1 MKMMKRFFVPPEW
14 RYPLL
19 GLLAMLVAGNRFIP
33 TVIMGGVL
41 LVLAILQG
49 VQIWQRLGR
58 TQRSQQVTYWRG
70 VRYEVPRST
79 GRIGWRDI
87 QPELLWIVLCG
98 LVGLTG
104 VSLLLR
110 WLGL

>member
-1 MKMMKRFFVPPEW
+1 MNRLIVPPEW

-19 GLLAMLVAGNRFIP
+19 GLLAVLVAGSRVIP
-33 TVIMGGVL
+33 TLIMGIVL
-41 LVLAILQG
+41 LVLAVLQG
-49 VQIWQRLGR
+49 LQIWQRLGR
-58 TQRSQQVTYWRG
+58 SQRAQQVTYWRG

-79 GRIGWRDI
+79 GRMSWRDI
-87 QPELLWIVLCG
+87 QPELLWIVLCA

-110 WLGL
+110 WVGL

>member
-1 MKMMKRFFVPPEW
+1 MNRLFIPPEW

-19 GLLAMLVAGNRFIP
+19 GLLAVLVAGSRVIP
-33 TVIMGGVL
+33 TVVMGVVL
-41 LVLAILQG
+41 LLLAVLQG
-49 VQIWQRLGR
+49 LQIWHRL
-58 TQRSQQVTYWRG
+58 QRSHRAQQVTYWRG

-79 GRIGWRDI
+79 GRPGWRDI
-87 QPELLWIVLCG
+87 QPELLWIVLCA

-110 WLGL
+110 WVGL

>member
-1 MKMMKRFFVPPEW
+1 MKRLFIPPEW

-41 LVLAILQG
+41 LVLAVLQG
-49 VQIWQRLGR
+49 VQIWQRLR
-58 TQRSQQVTYWRG
+58 RSHRAQQVTYWRG
-70 VRYEVPRST
+70 VRYEVPRAT

-104 VSLLLR
+104 VALLLR